1 VLAELKN
8 LLLSNRIR
16 KIKKHELVGLNKLS
30 VVQMLSHILAR
41 VLSWMF
47 LLYFFMGQYNF
58 SMVQGFILVDLIVL
72 DELIDVL
79 PLLK

>member
-1 VLAELKN
+1 
-8 LLLSNRIR
+8 
-16 KIKKHELVGLNKLS
+16 
-30 VVQMLSHILAR
+30 MLSHILAR